1 MGISG
6 GRSPTAGA
14 TPGPSR
20 SRLPDRCWAAHLGR
34 GHSLAASAQTVARL
48 LIEEIAT
55 PGRRL
60 NADSSPNL
68 SGEGLLRLH
77 HDGIAI
83 DLASHQDMIADQ
95 FDGIDRPAQ
104 TVGRAGADHP
114 AIFRPEAQPHALAGP
129 YKTCRQGSVGGLE
142 APALQLAADEVHGR
156 RADETGDEN
165 IGWIVVD
172 AVRRIDLL
180 EPPLIQNG
188 DPMAERHG
196 LDLIMGDID
205 RRHP

>member
-6 GRSPTAGA
+6 GRSPIVGA

-34 GHSLAASAQTVARL
+34 GHNHTASAQSVARL

-55 PGRRL
+55 PGRPL
-60 NADSSPNL
+60 NTDSGPNL

-83 DLASHQDMIADQ
+83 DLAGDQDMIADQ
-95 FDGIDRPAQ
+95 FDGIDSPAQ

-114 AIFRPEAQPHALAGP
+114 AIFRPEAQQHALAGP
-129 YKTCRQGSVGGLE
+129 YKTCRQGSLGSLE
-142 APALQLAADEVHGR
+142 APA
-156 RADETGDEN
+156 
-165 IGWIVVD
+165 
-172 AVRRIDLL
+172 
-180 EPPLIQNG
+180 
-188 DPMAERHG
+188 
-196 LDLIMGDID
+196 
-205 RRHP
+205 